1 MNMTPKEFKERRTL
15 INLSQSEIAR
25 NIDVSA
31 SSLSKFETGTLKD
44 KPDNIEEIVRFL
56 EQKER
61 EVFASWKSALEDR
74 K

>member
-1 MNMTPKEFKERRTL
+1 MTPQEFKKRRTT

-25 NIDVSA
+25 GTNLSP
-31 SSLSKFETGTLKD
+31 SSISKFETETLKND
-44 KPDNIEEIVRFL
+44 PDNIEIIVRFL

-61 EVFASWKSALEDR
+61 EIFASWKAALEDR

>member
-1 MNMTPKEFKERRTL
+1 MNMTPQEFKRRRTV

-25 NIDVSA
+25 NINVSA
-31 SSLSKFETGTLKD
+31 SSLSKFETGTIKD
-44 KPDNIEEIVRFL
+44 KPDNLEIIVRFL

-61 EVFASWKSALEDR
+61 EVFASWKAALEDR